1 MKGQSMKAAP
11 AKGPMKGLAKGKP
24 LKRPAA
30 ASAAIPLKR
39 PAAAS
44 GDKFF
49 ENFLEKQMAGVWREL
64 RIDASELSR
73 NAASSRGNDWVLREG
88 KRQGITGE
96 QLGLLARGAA
106 KRARDIWD
114 AA

>member
-1 MKGQSMKAAP
+1 MKAAP
-11 AKGPMKGLAKGKP
+11 ASMKAALASM
-24 LKRPAA
+24 REAAPA
-30 ASAAIPLKR
+30 AAIPLKR

-44 GDKFF
+44 DNKFV
-49 ENFLEKQMAGVWREL
+49 EDFLGKQMASVWREL

-73 NAASSRGNDWVLREG
+73 NAASSRGNDWALREG
-88 KRQGITGE
+88 KKQGIAGE
-96 QLGLLARGAA
+96 QLGSLARGAA